1 VAHSPSSST
10 AARRYAEA
18 VFEIA
23 QRDGT
28 VEQWLSQL
36 DIAAAS
42 VSNAAVVRR
51 LEDPSVPF
59 HQRHEV
65 FRGLFDGQMLDPL
78 NNLMGIVLR
87 RRMLQI
93 VPGIAREYRRLYNRQ
108 AGIVEATATSAAQLE
123 PDEVAA
129 LRERLEKM
137 TSKKIELSLAVDPAL
152 LGGIQVR
159 MGDLLLDGSVRGRLE
174 RLRER
179 ITSGTFTH

>member
-1 VAHSPSSST
+1 VAHSPVTST

-28 VEQWLSQL
+28 VEQWLNQL
-36 DIAAAS
+36 DVAAQS
-42 VSNAAVVRR
+42 VSDASAVRR

-59 HQRHEV
+59 EQRHEA
-65 FRGLFDGQMLDPL
+65 FRGLFKGDMLEPL

-108 AGIVEATATSAAQLE
+108 AGIVEATATSAATLE

-129 LRERLEKM
+129 LRQRLETM
-137 TSKKIELSLAVDPAL
+137 TNKKIELSLAVDPAL

-174 RLRER
+174 RLREQ